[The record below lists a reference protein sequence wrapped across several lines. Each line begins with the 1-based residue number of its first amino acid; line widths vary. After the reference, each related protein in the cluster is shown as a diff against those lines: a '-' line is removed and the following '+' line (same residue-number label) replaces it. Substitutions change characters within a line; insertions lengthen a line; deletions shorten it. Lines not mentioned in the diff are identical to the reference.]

1 MHNRFEA
8 YARIYKTALSGM
20 AREKILKGT
29 IRTAVIRNGNTK
41 ITAGKAVSAFAEPLF
56 FAFILLYFLSFS
68 VSSTCRL
75 PNRRLPAESPAV
87 LHRK

>member
-29 IRTAVIRNGNTK
+29 IRTAVIRNGNTVK
-41 ITAGKAVSAFAEPLF
+41 TTGLAGGLHCPYKGL
-56 FAFILLYFLSFS
+56 
-68 VSSTCRL
+68 
-75 PNRRLPAESPAV
+75 LPACA
-87 LHRK
+87 RKAL